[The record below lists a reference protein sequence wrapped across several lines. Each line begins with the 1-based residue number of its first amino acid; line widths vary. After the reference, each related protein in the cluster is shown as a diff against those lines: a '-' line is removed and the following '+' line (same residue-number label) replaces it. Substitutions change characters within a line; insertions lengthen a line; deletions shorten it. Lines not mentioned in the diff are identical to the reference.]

1 MKQEQFL
8 SVVDRDEAER
18 RLREALGPLAPLGVE
33 EVPLDAAL
41 GRVLAEDVA
50 SPADVPGFDRSNVD
64 GWAVVAADTFGAS
77 EQAPRRLRRHAEAV
91 VMGAVPAGAVEA
103 GTAMA

>member
-8 SVVDRDEAER
+8 SVVDRDEADR
-18 RLREALGPLAPLGVE
+18 RFRAALSPLEPLGVE
-33 EVPLDAAL
+33 VVALDDAL

-64 GWAVVAADTFGAS
+64 GYALRAQLSFGA
-77 EQAPRRLRRHAEAV
+77 
-91 VMGAVPAGAVEA
+91 M
-103 GTAMA
+103 